1 MKNLFFVGLFSCVIA
16 ITQTIAIAND
26 LPTSAEQL
34 RNELETA
41 LKAGDIKTVLS
52 LNNWKGVSDEMKSG
66 MSDEMSDLIKQGV
79 SDVKLLPLPSD
90 YEPTNEMDGVRCFSN
105 VHVQGLIEIKS
116 TNDTSIQMSP
126 PGRIEDSSI
135 QIPYGDSDGK
145 FYVAGM
151 VQEVFDLHPKPAVQ
165 LSFFTQVLASRGPNS
180 GKFTGSY
187 VYVLQS
193 GREVKKDFKGVGN
206 LSKAFAGLY
215 LKSCTVQAS
224 PDNQDKH
231 ERIELEIRQD
241 NKIIFDSGKIETN
254 APIIYEKKN

>member
-1 MKNLFFVGLFSCVIA
+1 MKNLFFVGLFSCVIV
-16 ITQTIAIAND
+16 IMQTTAIAND
-26 LPTSAEQL
+26 LPTSGEQL
-34 RNELETA
+34 RSELETA

-52 LNNWKGVSDEMKSG
+52 FNNWKGVTDEMKSD
-66 MSDEMSDLIKQGV
+66 MSDEMSELIKQGAN
-79 SDVKLLPLPSD
+79 SVKLLPLPDD
-90 YEPTNEMDGVRCFSN
+90 YDLTNEMNGVRCFSN
-105 VHVQGLIEIKS
+105 VHVQGLLDIES
-116 TNDTSIQMSP
+116 TTNKD
-126 PGRIEDSSI
+126 DST

-165 LSFFTQVLASRGPNS
+165 LSFFTQVLTSSGPNS
-180 GKFTGSY
+180 GKFAGSY

-193 GREVKKDFKGVGN
+193 GKEVKKDFNGVGN
-206 LSKAFAGLY
+206 LSKAFVGLY
-215 LKSCTVQAS
+215 IKSCSVQAS

-254 APIIYEKKN
+254 ASIVYEEKN

>member
-1 MKNLFFVGLFSCVIA
+1 MKNLFFIGFFSGVIA
-16 ITQTIAIAND
+16 IAQITAIAKD

-34 RNELETA
+34 RSEIEAA
-41 LKAGDIKTVLS
+41 LKAGDIQAALS
-52 LNNWKGVSDEMKSG
+52 LNNLKGVSDEMKSG
-66 MSDEMSDLIKQGV
+66 TTDEMSELIKQGATN
-79 SDVKLLPLPSD
+79 VKLLPLSDD
-90 YEPTNEMDGVRCFSN
+90 YEPTNEMDGVRYFPN
-105 VHVQGLIEIKS
+105 VNVRGLLDFESATNKDDS
-116 TNDTSIQMSP
+116 T
-126 PGRIEDSSI
+126 

-145 FYVAGM
+145 FYVAGV
-151 VQEVFDLHPKPAVQ
+151 VQEVFDLHPKPAAQ
-165 LSFFTQVLASRGPNS
+165 LSFFAQILGSGGPNS

-193 GREVKKDFKGVGN
+193 GKEVKKDFKGVGN

-241 NKIIFDSGKIETN
+241 NKIIFDSGKTEAN